1 MSGTTENY
9 VKKYGPYAEAVLK
22 AKGRASGL
30 GRNNPGYPQAVAD
43 LKRVEE
49 EAIEAKK
56 TGWVRQGSLLASFI
70 GEVTD
75 VLMKAGYQV
84 KIDPKTTLITVSK

>member
-1 MSGTTENY
+1 MSGSKEAY
-9 VKKYGPYAEAVLK
+9 VKKYGAYAEAVLK

-30 GRNNPGYPQAVAD
+30 GHDHPGYQQAVAD
-43 LKRVEE
+43 LERVKE
-49 EAIEAKK
+49 EALEAMK
-56 TGWVRQGSLLASFI
+56 TGGARQGSVLASFI

-84 KIDPKTTLITVSK
+84 KIDAKTSLMTVSK